1 MLRMKKYFDDGNKKS
16 NSGFTLVEL
25 VVVMAIMGIL
35 GLAVAGF
42 IGSGTKQYKY
52 ASKEVDLQYEAQLAM
67 NQIGDLLIDAQKS
80 VKFESSASSPAA
92 VQVASA
98 GEEAVASTTG
108 NDRTLVITDEDCI
121 YNVIFKSDD
130 GKLYLRKDS
139 VDSAGNV
146 TNKGDESLMADY
158 VAGFDAEVSDT
169 GNRNSIRLIVDFKSG
184 DKKYTAT
191 QNFTMRNKIP
201 VGKDVEY
208 VPEDPNAIGI
218 RIYYGGRDVSGQSI
232 SYVRKDNSNV
242 LEFTSKILGGNNPS
256 QEVIWSYTGRAADWN
271 GTTFNSSGNIAKL
284 SIGEA
289 ETSKKFVVK
298 VTSKENTSIYT
309 SVTINVVDTRNWLNN
324 QEMQDV
330 LVPGATRKTWLEPEN
345 IKNSGIEY
353 DPDDFEWHIETYQYI
368 DGKKIKINNDNN
380 LNDNYGVLNNNSEEK
395 GEYGGGNYLS
405 YHIDKT
411 KHWKGEFNQTIAVTS
426 GLNLYDKEYD
436 LLIWVTLKSDPSIGS
451 NIITLRCRPHN

>member
-16 NSGFTLVEL
+16 NRGFTLVEL

-201 VGKDVEY
+201 VGKDVDY
-208 VPEDPNAIGI
+208 VPEPEPQPDPLYVK
-218 RIYYGGRDVSGQSI
+218 IYYLGDDVTDGVIGFATLNNENLLEFTAKVFNYSENDEVTWSI
-232 SYVRKDNSNV
+232 SGTSNGSNSTFVPNGNKANLRWGSNETSNNIVVTATSKEDPSKSASVTITYKHWITTTEQLTRNKGEAPHIWINKYEIEKAGYKLSDFTWHQKLEKIDGNLKINANDLLTHVNFEDASLLDGSVVSVVNCSRSDWTEYHYVLGRKLEGSYKLSVWIQLRDNPKVKSNV
-242 LEFTSKILGGNNPS
+242 L
-256 QEVIWSYTGRAADWN
+256 VITV
-271 GTTFNSSGNIAKL
+271 I
-284 SIGEA
+284 
-289 ETSKKFVVK
+289 
-298 VTSKENTSIYT
+298 
-309 SVTINVVDTRNWLNN
+309 
-324 QEMQDV
+324 
-330 LVPGATRKTWLEPEN
+330 
-345 IKNSGIEY
+345 
-353 DPDDFEWHIETYQYI
+353 
-368 DGKKIKINNDNN
+368 
-380 LNDNYGVLNNNSEEK
+380 
-395 GEYGGGNYLS
+395 
-405 YHIDKT
+405 
-411 KHWKGEFNQTIAVTS
+411 
-426 GLNLYDKEYD
+426 
-436 LLIWVTLKSDPSIGS
+436 
-451 NIITLRCRPHN
+451 

>member
-80 VKFESSASSPAA
+80 VKFESSASLPAA
-92 VQVASA
+92 VQVVSA

-208 VPEDPNAIGI
+208 VPEDPKAINI

-271 GTTFNSSGNIAKL
+271 GTTFNYSGNIAKL

-309 SVTINVVDTRNWLNN
+309 SVTINVVDTRNWLTTEGIHGLNGGN
-324 QEMQDV
+324 TE
-330 LVPGATRKTWLEPEN
+330 KTHINPSEVR
-345 IKNSGIEY
+345 NSGITY
-353 DPDDFEWHIETYQYI
+353 DVNDFEWHIEAYSLENGIESPSNDIEEFAGERADYKGGKIFTYHVEDSMVYWPEKEATKELSMTSEVSI
-368 DGKKIKINNDNN
+368 SGKHYRI
-380 LNDNYGVLNNNSEEK
+380 YV
-395 GEYGGGNYLS
+395 
-405 YHIDKT
+405 
-411 KHWKGEFNQTIAVTS
+411 
-426 GLNLYDKEYD
+426 
-436 LLIWVTLKSDPSIGS
+436 WVTLKSDPSISS
-451 NIITLRCRPHN
+451 NVVTFKYDK

>member
-52 ASKEVDLQYEAQLAM
+52 ASKEVDLQYEAQLTM

-98 GEEAVASTTG
+98 GKEAVASTTG

-146 TNKGDESLMADY
+146 TNKGEESLMADY

-201 VGKDVEY
+201 VGKDVDY
-208 VPEDPNAIGI
+208 VPEDPNAIKV
-218 RIYYGGRDVSGQSI
+218 RIYYGGVDVTDDEV
-232 SYVRKDNSNV
+232 SYEIKKGIKND
-242 LEFTSKILGGNNPS
+242 LEFRAVLSGEDIKNYEVDWSATKGNANRNDVGICKLHIDESETTNKITLTATSQQDKTKSASTTIVLKHSIDMLKYSNPYNNS
-256 QEVIWSYTGRAADWN
+256 
-271 GTTFNSSGNIAKL
+271 
-284 SIGEA
+284 
-289 ETSKKFVVK
+289 
-298 VTSKENTSIYT
+298 
-309 SVTINVVDTRNWLNN
+309 
-324 QEMQDV
+324 
-330 LVPGATRKTWLEPEN
+330 GATNEIWYDSKPEEY
-345 IKNSGIEY
+345 KN
-353 DPDDFEWHIETYQYI
+353 DNLTWHIEVKQLFDDGRTVTRNDLLNYSTTEIVSEQLGTVYKDKVNYHYYIPI
-368 DGKKIKINNDNN
+368 DGTSYYRGMKVSLGNDLKPDNN
-380 LNDNYGVLNNNSEEK
+380 YKIDILVWLESENHSDFKSNTVILRNYQK
-395 GEYGGGNYLS
+395 
-405 YHIDKT
+405 
-411 KHWKGEFNQTIAVTS
+411 
-426 GLNLYDKEYD
+426 
-436 LLIWVTLKSDPSIGS
+436 
-451 NIITLRCRPHN
+451 

>member
-201 VGKDVEY
+201 VGKDVDY
-208 VPEDPNAIGI
+208 VPEDPNAIKV
-218 RIYYGGRDVSGQSI
+218 RIYYGGVDVTDDEV
-232 SYVRKDNSNV
+232 SYEIKKGIQND
-242 LEFTSKILGGNNPS
+242 LEFRAVLSGDDIKNYEVDWSATKGTAIRNGVGICKLHIDENETTNKITLTATSQQDKTKSASTTIVLKHSIDMLKASNPY
-256 QEVIWSYTGRAADWN
+256 I
-271 GTTFNSSGNIAKL
+271 NS
-284 SIGEA
+284 
-289 ETSKKFVVK
+289 
-298 VTSKENTSIYT
+298 
-309 SVTINVVDTRNWLNN
+309 
-324 QEMQDV
+324 
-330 LVPGATRKTWLEPEN
+330 GATNEIWYDSKPEEY
-345 IKNSGIEY
+345 KN
-353 DPDDFEWHIETYQYI
+353 DNLTWHIEVKQLFDDGRAVTRNDLLNYSTTEIVSEQLATVYKDKVNYHYYIPI
-368 DGKKIKINNDNN
+368 DGTSYYRGMKVSLGNDLKPDNN
-380 LNDNYGVLNNNSEEK
+380 YKLEILVWLESE
-395 GEYGGGNYLS
+395 NHS
-405 YHIDKT
+405 D
-411 KHWKGEFNQTIAVTS
+411 F
-426 GLNLYDKEYD
+426 
-436 LLIWVTLKSDPSIGS
+436 KS
-451 NIITLRCRPHN
+451 NTITLRNYQK

>member
-191 QNFTMRNKIP
+191 QNFTMRNKFP

-208 VPEDPNAIGI
+208 VPEDPKAINI

-271 GTTFNSSGNIAKL
+271 GTTFNYSGNIAKL

-309 SVTINVVDTRNWLNN
+309 SVTINVVDTRNWLTTEGIHGLNGGN
-324 QEMQDV
+324 TE
-330 LVPGATRKTWLEPEN
+330 KTHINPSEVR
-345 IKNSGIEY
+345 NSGITY
-353 DPDDFEWHIETYQYI
+353 DVNDFEWHIEAYSLENGIESPSNDIEEFAGERADYKGGKIFTYHVEDSMVYWPEKEATKELSMTSEVSI
-368 DGKKIKINNDNN
+368 SGKHYRI
-380 LNDNYGVLNNNSEEK
+380 YV
-395 GEYGGGNYLS
+395 
-405 YHIDKT
+405 
-411 KHWKGEFNQTIAVTS
+411 
-426 GLNLYDKEYD
+426 
-436 LLIWVTLKSDPSIGS
+436 WVTLKSDPSISS
-451 NIITLRCRPHN
+451 NVVTFKYDK

>member
-121 YNVIFKSDD
+121 YNVIFKSND

-169 GNRNSIRLIVDFKSG
+169 ENRNSIRLIVDFKSG

-208 VPEDPNAIGI
+208 VPEDPNAINI

-271 GTTFNSSGNIAKL
+271 GTTFNYSGNIAKL

-309 SVTINVVDTRNWLNN
+309 SVTINVVDTRNWLTTEGIHGLNGGN
-324 QEMQDV
+324 TE
-330 LVPGATRKTWLEPEN
+330 KTHINPSEVR
-345 IKNSGIEY
+345 NSGITY
-353 DPDDFEWHIETYQYI
+353 DVNDFEWHIEAYSLENGIESPSNDIEEFAGERADYKGGKIFTYHVEDSMVYWPEKEATKELSMTSEVSI
-368 DGKKIKINNDNN
+368 SGKHYRI
-380 LNDNYGVLNNNSEEK
+380 YV
-395 GEYGGGNYLS
+395 
-405 YHIDKT
+405 
-411 KHWKGEFNQTIAVTS
+411 
-426 GLNLYDKEYD
+426 
-436 LLIWVTLKSDPSIGS
+436 WVTLKSDPSISS
-451 NIITLRCRPHN
+451 NVVTFKYDKY

>member
-80 VKFESSASSPAA
+80 VKFESSASLPAA
-92 VQVASA
+92 VQVVSA

-201 VGKDVEY
+201 VGKDVDY
-208 VPEDPNAIGI
+208 VPEPEPQPDPLYVK
-218 RIYYGGRDVSGQSI
+218 IYYLGDDVTDGVIGFATLNNENLLEFTAKVFNYSENDEVTWSI
-232 SYVRKDNSNV
+232 SGTSNGSNSIFVPNGNKADLRWGSNETSNNIVVTATSKEDPSKSASVTITYKHWITTTEQLTRNKGEAPHIWINKPEIEKAGYKLSDFTWHQKLEKIDGNSKINANDLLTHVNFEDASLLDGSVVSVVNCTKSDWTEYHYVLGRKLEGTYKLSVWIQLRDDPKVKSNV
-242 LEFTSKILGGNNPS
+242 L
-256 QEVIWSYTGRAADWN
+256 VIT
-271 GTTFNSSGNIAKL
+271 
-284 SIGEA
+284 
-289 ETSKKFVVK
+289 VK
-298 VTSKENTSIYT
+298 
-309 SVTINVVDTRNWLNN
+309 
-324 QEMQDV
+324 
-330 LVPGATRKTWLEPEN
+330 
-345 IKNSGIEY
+345 
-353 DPDDFEWHIETYQYI
+353 
-368 DGKKIKINNDNN
+368 
-380 LNDNYGVLNNNSEEK
+380 
-395 GEYGGGNYLS
+395 
-405 YHIDKT
+405 
-411 KHWKGEFNQTIAVTS
+411 
-426 GLNLYDKEYD
+426 
-436 LLIWVTLKSDPSIGS
+436 
-451 NIITLRCRPHN
+451 

>member
-80 VKFESSASSPAA
+80 VKFESSASLPAA
-92 VQVASA
+92 VQVVSA

-208 VPEDPNAIGI
+208 VPEDPNAINI

-271 GTTFNSSGNIAKL
+271 GTTFNYSGNIAKL

-309 SVTINVVDTRNWLNN
+309 SVTINVVDTRNWLTTEGIHGLNGGN
-324 QEMQDV
+324 TE
-330 LVPGATRKTWLEPEN
+330 KTHINPSEVR
-345 IKNSGIEY
+345 NSGITY
-353 DPDDFEWHIETYQYI
+353 DVNDFEWHIEAYSLENGIESPSNDIEEFAGERADYKGGKIFTYHVEDSMVYWPEKEATKELSMTSEVSI
-368 DGKKIKINNDNN
+368 SGKHYRI
-380 LNDNYGVLNNNSEEK
+380 YV
-395 GEYGGGNYLS
+395 
-405 YHIDKT
+405 
-411 KHWKGEFNQTIAVTS
+411 
-426 GLNLYDKEYD
+426 
-436 LLIWVTLKSDPSIGS
+436 WVTLKSDPSISS
-451 NIITLRCRPHN
+451 NVVTFKYDK

>member
-121 YNVIFKSDD
+121 YNVIFKSND

-169 GNRNSIRLIVDFKSG
+169 ENRNSIRLIVDFKSG

-201 VGKDVEY
+201 VGKDVDY
-208 VPEDPNAIGI
+208 VPEDPNAINV

-256 QEVIWSYTGRAADWN
+256 QEVIWSYTGSAADWN
-271 GTTFNSSGNIAKL
+271 GTTFNSSGNTAKL

-309 SVTINVVDTRNWLNN
+309 SVTINVVDTRNWLTTEGIHGLNGGN
-324 QEMQDV
+324 TEKTHIDPSEV
-330 LVPGATRKTWLEPEN
+330 RK
-345 IKNSGIEY
+345 SGITY
-353 DPDDFEWHIETYQYI
+353 DVNDFEWHIEAYLLENGIESPSNDIEEFAGERADYKGGKIFTYHVEDSMVYWPE
-368 DGKKIKINNDNN
+368 KEATKE
-380 LNDNYGVLNNNSEEK
+380 LSMTSEV
-395 GEYGGGNYLS
+395 S
-405 YHIDKT
+405 ISS
-411 KHWKGEFNQTIAVTS
+411 KHYRIYV
-426 GLNLYDKEYD
+426 
-436 LLIWVTLKSDPSIGS
+436 WVTMKSDPSISS
-451 NIITLRCRPHN
+451 NVVTFKYDKY

>member
-201 VGKDVEY
+201 VGKDVDY
-208 VPEDPNAIGI
+208 VPEDPNAINI
-218 RIYYGGRDVSGQSI
+218 RIYYGGVDVTDDEV
-232 SYVRKDNSNV
+232 SYEIIKGIQND
-242 LEFTSKILGGNNPS
+242 LEFKAVLSGEDIKNYEVDWSATKGNANGNGVGICKLHIDENETTNKITLTATSQQDKTKS
-256 QEVIWSYTGRAADWN
+256 AS
-271 GTTFNSSGNIAKL
+271 TTIVLKHSIDMLKSSDPYISSGATKDIWYD
-284 SIGEA
+284 
-289 ETSKKFVVK
+289 SK
-298 VTSKENTSIYT
+298 
-309 SVTINVVDTRNWLNN
+309 
-324 QEMQDV
+324 
-330 LVPGATRKTWLEPEN
+330 PEEY
-345 IKNSGIEY
+345 KN
-353 DPDDFEWHIETYQYI
+353 DNLTWHIEVKQLFDDGRTVTRNDLLNYSTTEIVGEHQPSNKVYRDKVNYHYYTPI
-368 DGKKIKINNDNN
+368 DGTSYYRGMKVSLGNDLNPGNNYKIEI
-380 LNDNYGVLNNNSEEK
+380 LVWLESENHSDFK
-395 GEYGGGNYLS
+395 SN
-405 YHIDKT
+405 T
-411 KHWKGEFNQTIAVTS
+411 
-426 GLNLYDKEYD
+426 
-436 LLIWVTLKSDPSIGS
+436 VTLRNYQK
-451 NIITLRCRPHN
+451 

>member
-80 VKFESSASSPAA
+80 VKFESSASLPAA
-92 VQVASA
+92 VQVVSA

-201 VGKDVEY
+201 VGKDVDY
-208 VPEDPNAIGI
+208 VPEPEPQPDPLYVK
-218 RIYYGGRDVSGQSI
+218 IYYLGDDVTDGVIGFATLNNENLLEFTAKVFNYSENDEVTWSI
-232 SYVRKDNSNV
+232 SGTSNGSNSIFVPNGNKADLRWGSNETSNNIVVTATSKEDPSKSASVTITYKHWITTTEQLTRNKGEAPHIWINKPEIEKAGYKLSDFTWHQKLEKIDGNSKKNANDLLTHVNFEDASLLDGSVVSVVNCTKSDWTEYHYVLGRKLEGTYKLSVWIQLRDDPKVKSNV
-242 LEFTSKILGGNNPS
+242 L
-256 QEVIWSYTGRAADWN
+256 VIT
-271 GTTFNSSGNIAKL
+271 
-284 SIGEA
+284 
-289 ETSKKFVVK
+289 VK
-298 VTSKENTSIYT
+298 
-309 SVTINVVDTRNWLNN
+309 
-324 QEMQDV
+324 
-330 LVPGATRKTWLEPEN
+330 
-345 IKNSGIEY
+345 
-353 DPDDFEWHIETYQYI
+353 
-368 DGKKIKINNDNN
+368 
-380 LNDNYGVLNNNSEEK
+380 
-395 GEYGGGNYLS
+395 
-405 YHIDKT
+405 
-411 KHWKGEFNQTIAVTS
+411 
-426 GLNLYDKEYD
+426 
-436 LLIWVTLKSDPSIGS
+436 
-451 NIITLRCRPHN
+451 

>member
-1 MLRMKKYFDDGNKKS
+1 MLRMKKYFDHGNKKS

-98 GEEAVASTTG
+98 GEEAVALTTG

-146 TNKGDESLMADY
+146 TNKGEESLMADY

-201 VGKDVEY
+201 VGKDVDY
-208 VPEDPNAIGI
+208 VPEPEPQPDPLYVK
-218 RIYYGGRDVSGQSI
+218 IYYLGDDVTDGVIGFATLNNENLLEFTAKVFNYSKNDEVTWSI
-232 SYVRKDNSNV
+232 SGTSNGSNSTFVPNGNKADLRWGSNETSNNIVVTATSKEDPSKSASVTITYKHWITTTEQLTRNKGEAPHIWINKYEIEKAGYKLSDFTWHQKLEKIDGNSKINANDLLTHVNFEDASLLDGSVVSVVNCSNSDWTEYHYVLGRKLEGAYKLSVWIQLRDDPKVKSNV
-242 LEFTSKILGGNNPS
+242 L
-256 QEVIWSYTGRAADWN
+256 VIT
-271 GTTFNSSGNIAKL
+271 
-284 SIGEA
+284 
-289 ETSKKFVVK
+289 VK
-298 VTSKENTSIYT
+298 
-309 SVTINVVDTRNWLNN
+309 
-324 QEMQDV
+324 
-330 LVPGATRKTWLEPEN
+330 
-345 IKNSGIEY
+345 
-353 DPDDFEWHIETYQYI
+353 
-368 DGKKIKINNDNN
+368 
-380 LNDNYGVLNNNSEEK
+380 
-395 GEYGGGNYLS
+395 
-405 YHIDKT
+405 
-411 KHWKGEFNQTIAVTS
+411 
-426 GLNLYDKEYD
+426 
-436 LLIWVTLKSDPSIGS
+436 
-451 NIITLRCRPHN
+451 

>member
-201 VGKDVEY
+201 VGKDVDY
-208 VPEDPNAIGI
+208 VPEPEPQPDPLYVK
-218 RIYYGGRDVSGQSI
+218 IYYLGDDVTDGVIGFATLNNENLLEFTAKVFNYSENDEVTWSI
-232 SYVRKDNSNV
+232 SGTSNGSNSIFVPNGNKADLRYGSNETSNNIVVTATSKEDPSKSASVTITYKHWITTTEQLTRNKGEAPHIWINKYEIEKAGYKLSDFTWHQKLEKIDGNSKINANDLLTHVNFEDANYLDGSVVSVVNWSNSNWTEYHYVLGTKLEGVYKLSVWIQLRDDPKVKSNV
-242 LEFTSKILGGNNPS
+242 L
-256 QEVIWSYTGRAADWN
+256 VIT
-271 GTTFNSSGNIAKL
+271 
-284 SIGEA
+284 
-289 ETSKKFVVK
+289 VK
-298 VTSKENTSIYT
+298 
-309 SVTINVVDTRNWLNN
+309 
-324 QEMQDV
+324 
-330 LVPGATRKTWLEPEN
+330 
-345 IKNSGIEY
+345 
-353 DPDDFEWHIETYQYI
+353 
-368 DGKKIKINNDNN
+368 
-380 LNDNYGVLNNNSEEK
+380 
-395 GEYGGGNYLS
+395 
-405 YHIDKT
+405 
-411 KHWKGEFNQTIAVTS
+411 
-426 GLNLYDKEYD
+426 
-436 LLIWVTLKSDPSIGS
+436 
-451 NIITLRCRPHN
+451 

>member
-1 MLRMKKYFDDGNKKS
+1 MLRMKKYFDHGNKKS

-80 VKFESSASSPAA
+80 VKFKSSASSPAA
-92 VQVASA
+92 VQVVSA

-201 VGKDVEY
+201 VGKDVDY
-208 VPEDPNAIGI
+208 VPEDPNAIKV
-218 RIYYGGRDVSGQSI
+218 RIYYGGVDVTDDEVSYEIKKGIQNDLEFRAVLSGEDIKNYEVDWSAT
-232 SYVRKDNSNV
+232 KGTANSNGVGICKLHIDENETTNKITLTATSQQDKTKSASTTIV
-242 LEFTSKILGGNNPS
+242 LKHSIDMLKVSNPY
-256 QEVIWSYTGRAADWN
+256 I
-271 GTTFNSSGNIAKL
+271 NS
-284 SIGEA
+284 
-289 ETSKKFVVK
+289 
-298 VTSKENTSIYT
+298 
-309 SVTINVVDTRNWLNN
+309 
-324 QEMQDV
+324 
-330 LVPGATRKTWLEPEN
+330 GATNEIWYDSKPEEY
-345 IKNSGIEY
+345 KN
-353 DPDDFEWHIETYQYI
+353 DNLTWHIEVKQLFDDGRTVTRNDLLNYSTTEIVSEQLGTVYKDKVNYHYYIPI
-368 DGKKIKINNDNN
+368 DGTSYYRGMKVSLGNDLKPDNN
-380 LNDNYGVLNNNSEEK
+380 YKLEILVWLESE
-395 GEYGGGNYLS
+395 NHS
-405 YHIDKT
+405 D
-411 KHWKGEFNQTIAVTS
+411 F
-426 GLNLYDKEYD
+426 
-436 LLIWVTLKSDPSIGS
+436 KS
-451 NIITLRCRPHN
+451 NTITLRNYQK

>member
-1 MLRMKKYFDDGNKKS
+1 MLRMKKYLDDGNKKS

-208 VPEDPNAIGI
+208 VPEDPNAINI

-271 GTTFNSSGNIAKL
+271 GTTFNYSGNIAKL

-309 SVTINVVDTRNWLNN
+309 SVTINVVDTRNWLTTEGIHGLNGGN
-324 QEMQDV
+324 TE
-330 LVPGATRKTWLEPEN
+330 KTHINPSEVR
-345 IKNSGIEY
+345 NSGITY
-353 DPDDFEWHIETYQYI
+353 DVNDFEWHIEAYSLENGIESPSNDIEEFAGERADYKG
-368 DGKKIKINNDNN
+368 GKIFT
-380 LNDNYGVLNNNSEEK
+380 
-395 GEYGGGNYLS
+395 
-405 YHIDKT
+405 YHIQDIWVSEASRELSMT
-411 KHWKGEFNQTIAVTS
+411 SEVSIPGKHYRIYV
-426 GLNLYDKEYD
+426 
-436 LLIWVTLKSDPSIGS
+436 WVTLKSDPSISS
-451 NIITLRCRPHN
+451 NVVTFKYDKY

>member
-67 NQIGDLLIDAQKS
+67 NQIGNLLIDAQKS

-208 VPEDPNAIGI
+208 VPEDPNAIKV
-218 RIYYGGRDVSGQSI
+218 RIYYGGVDVTDDEV
-232 SYVRKDNSNV
+232 SYEIKKGIQND
-242 LEFTSKILGGNNPS
+242 LEFRAVLSGEDIKNYEVDWSATKGNVNRNGVGICKLHIDENETTNKITLTATSQQDKTKSASTTIVLKHSIDMLKFSNPY
-256 QEVIWSYTGRAADWN
+256 I
-271 GTTFNSSGNIAKL
+271 NS
-284 SIGEA
+284 
-289 ETSKKFVVK
+289 
-298 VTSKENTSIYT
+298 
-309 SVTINVVDTRNWLNN
+309 
-324 QEMQDV
+324 
-330 LVPGATRKTWLEPEN
+330 GATNDIWYDSKPEEY
-345 IKNSGIEY
+345 KN
-353 DPDDFEWHIETYQYI
+353 DNLTWHIEVKQLFDDGRTVTRNDLLNYSTTEIVSEQLGKVYKDKVNYHYYIPI
-368 DGKKIKINNDNN
+368 DGTSYYRGMKVSLGNDLKPGNNYKIEI
-380 LNDNYGVLNNNSEEK
+380 LVWLESENHSDFK
-395 GEYGGGNYLS
+395 SN
-405 YHIDKT
+405 T
-411 KHWKGEFNQTIAVTS
+411 
-426 GLNLYDKEYD
+426 
-436 LLIWVTLKSDPSIGS
+436 VTLRNYQK
-451 NIITLRCRPHN
+451 

>member
-201 VGKDVEY
+201 VGKDVDY
-208 VPEDPNAIGI
+208 VPEDPNAIKV
-218 RIYYGGRDVSGQSI
+218 RIYYGGVDVTDDEV
-232 SYVRKDNSNV
+232 SYEIKKGIPND
-242 LEFTSKILGGNNPS
+242 LEFRAVLSGEDIKNYEVDWSATKGTAIRNGVGICKLRIDENETTNKITLTATSQQDKTKSASTTIVLKHSIDMLKASNPY
-256 QEVIWSYTGRAADWN
+256 I
-271 GTTFNSSGNIAKL
+271 NS
-284 SIGEA
+284 
-289 ETSKKFVVK
+289 
-298 VTSKENTSIYT
+298 
-309 SVTINVVDTRNWLNN
+309 
-324 QEMQDV
+324 
-330 LVPGATRKTWLEPEN
+330 GATNEIWYDSKPEEY
-345 IKNSGIEY
+345 KN
-353 DPDDFEWHIETYQYI
+353 DNLTWHIEVKQLFDDGRAVTRNDLLNYSTTEIVSEQLGTVYKDKVNYHYYIPI
-368 DGKKIKINNDNN
+368 DGTSYYRGMKVSLGNDLKPDNN
-380 LNDNYGVLNNNSEEK
+380 YKLEILVWLESE
-395 GEYGGGNYLS
+395 NHS
-405 YHIDKT
+405 D
-411 KHWKGEFNQTIAVTS
+411 F
-426 GLNLYDKEYD
+426 
-436 LLIWVTLKSDPSIGS
+436 KS
-451 NIITLRCRPHN
+451 NTITLRNYQK

>member
-108 NDRTLVITDEDCI
+108 NDRTLVITDEACI

-208 VPEDPNAIGI
+208 VPEDPNAINI

-271 GTTFNSSGNIAKL
+271 GTTFNYSGNIAKL

-309 SVTINVVDTRNWLNN
+309 SVTINVVDTRNWLTTEGIHGLNGGN
-324 QEMQDV
+324 TE
-330 LVPGATRKTWLEPEN
+330 KTHINPSEVR
-345 IKNSGIEY
+345 NSGITY
-353 DPDDFEWHIETYQYI
+353 DVNDFEWHIEAYSLENGIESPSNDIEEFAGERADYKGGKIFTYHVEDSMVYWPEKEATKELSMTSEVSI
-368 DGKKIKINNDNN
+368 SGKHYRI
-380 LNDNYGVLNNNSEEK
+380 YV
-395 GEYGGGNYLS
+395 
-405 YHIDKT
+405 
-411 KHWKGEFNQTIAVTS
+411 
-426 GLNLYDKEYD
+426 
-436 LLIWVTLKSDPSIGS
+436 WVTLKSDPSISS
-451 NIITLRCRPHN
+451 NVVTFKYDK

>member
-1 MLRMKKYFDDGNKKS
+1 MLRMKKYFDHGNKKS

-92 VQVASA
+92 VQVVSA

-201 VGKDVEY
+201 VGKDVDY
-208 VPEDPNAIGI
+208 VPEDPNAIKV
-218 RIYYGGRDVSGQSI
+218 RIYYGGVDVTDDEVSYEIKKGIQNDLEFRAVLSGEDIKNYEVDWSATKGI
-232 SYVRKDNSNV
+232 ANSNGVGICKLHIDENETTNKITLTATSQQDKTKSASTTIV
-242 LEFTSKILGGNNPS
+242 LKHSIDMLKVSNPY
-256 QEVIWSYTGRAADWN
+256 I
-271 GTTFNSSGNIAKL
+271 NS
-284 SIGEA
+284 
-289 ETSKKFVVK
+289 
-298 VTSKENTSIYT
+298 
-309 SVTINVVDTRNWLNN
+309 
-324 QEMQDV
+324 
-330 LVPGATRKTWLEPEN
+330 GATNEIWYDSKPEEY
-345 IKNSGIEY
+345 KN
-353 DPDDFEWHIETYQYI
+353 DNLTWHIEVKQLFDDERTVTRNDLLNYSTTEIVSEQLVTVYKDKVNYHYYIPI
-368 DGKKIKINNDNN
+368 DGTSYYRGMKVSLGNDLKPDNN
-380 LNDNYGVLNNNSEEK
+380 YKLEILVWLESENHSDFK
-395 GEYGGGNYLS
+395 SN
-405 YHIDKT
+405 T
-411 KHWKGEFNQTIAVTS
+411 
-426 GLNLYDKEYD
+426 
-436 LLIWVTLKSDPSIGS
+436 VTLRNYQK
-451 NIITLRCRPHN
+451 

>member
-98 GEEAVASTTG
+98 GKEAVASTTG

-121 YNVIFKSDD
+121 YNVIFKSND

-309 SVTINVVDTRNWLNN
+309 SVTINVVDTRNWLTTEGIHGLNGGN
-324 QEMQDV
+324 TEKTHINPSEV
-330 LVPGATRKTWLEPEN
+330 RK
-345 IKNSGIEY
+345 SGITY
-353 DPDDFEWHIETYQYI
+353 DVNDFEWHIEAYLLEDGIESPSNDIEEFAGERADYKGGKIFTYHVEDSMVYWPE
-368 DGKKIKINNDNN
+368 KEATKE
-380 LNDNYGVLNNNSEEK
+380 LSMTSEV
-395 GEYGGGNYLS
+395 S
-405 YHIDKT
+405 ISS
-411 KHWKGEFNQTIAVTS
+411 KHYRIYV
-426 GLNLYDKEYD
+426 
-436 LLIWVTLKSDPSIGS
+436 WVTMKSDPSISS
-451 NIITLRCRPHN
+451 NVVTFKYDKY

>member
-208 VPEDPNAIGI
+208 VPEDPNAINI

-271 GTTFNSSGNIAKL
+271 GTTFNYSGNIAKL

-309 SVTINVVDTRNWLNN
+309 SVTINVVDTRNWLTTEGIHGLNGGN
-324 QEMQDV
+324 TE
-330 LVPGATRKTWLEPEN
+330 KTHINPSEVR
-345 IKNSGIEY
+345 NSGITY
-353 DPDDFEWHIETYQYI
+353 DVNDFEWHIEAYSLENGIESPSNDIEEFAGERADYKGGKIFTYHVEDSMVYWPEKEATKELSMTSEVSI
-368 DGKKIKINNDNN
+368 SGKHYRI
-380 LNDNYGVLNNNSEEK
+380 YV
-395 GEYGGGNYLS
+395 
-405 YHIDKT
+405 
-411 KHWKGEFNQTIAVTS
+411 
-426 GLNLYDKEYD
+426 
-436 LLIWVTLKSDPSIGS
+436 WVTLKSDPSISS
-451 NIITLRCRPHN
+451 NVVTFKYDKY

>member
-271 GTTFNSSGNIAKL
+271 GTTFNYSGNIAKL

-309 SVTINVVDTRNWLNN
+309 SVTINVVDTRNWLTTEGIHGLNGGN
-324 QEMQDV
+324 TEKTHINPSEV
-330 LVPGATRKTWLEPEN
+330 RK
-345 IKNSGIEY
+345 SGITY
-353 DPDDFEWHIETYQYI
+353 DVNDFEWHIEAYLLEDGIESPSNDIEEFAGERADYKGGKIFTYHVEDSMVYWPEKEATKELSMTSEVSI
-368 DGKKIKINNDNN
+368 SGKHYRI
-380 LNDNYGVLNNNSEEK
+380 YV
-395 GEYGGGNYLS
+395 
-405 YHIDKT
+405 
-411 KHWKGEFNQTIAVTS
+411 
-426 GLNLYDKEYD
+426 
-436 LLIWVTLKSDPSIGS
+436 WVTLKSDPSISS
-451 NIITLRCRPHN
+451 NVVTFKYDK

>member
-92 VQVASA
+92 VQVVSA

-201 VGKDVEY
+201 VGKDVDY
-208 VPEDPNAIGI
+208 VPEDPNAIKV
-218 RIYYGGRDVSGQSI
+218 RIYYGGVDVTDDEVSYEIKKGIQNDLEFRAVLSGEDIKNYEVDWSATKGI
-232 SYVRKDNSNV
+232 ANSNGVGICKLHIDENETTNKITLTATSQQDKTKSASTTIV
-242 LEFTSKILGGNNPS
+242 LKHSIDMLKVSNPY
-256 QEVIWSYTGRAADWN
+256 I
-271 GTTFNSSGNIAKL
+271 NS
-284 SIGEA
+284 
-289 ETSKKFVVK
+289 
-298 VTSKENTSIYT
+298 
-309 SVTINVVDTRNWLNN
+309 
-324 QEMQDV
+324 
-330 LVPGATRKTWLEPEN
+330 GATNEIWYDSKPEEY
-345 IKNSGIEY
+345 KN
-353 DPDDFEWHIETYQYI
+353 DNLTWHIEVKQLFDDGRTVTRNDLLNYSTTEIVSEQLVTVYKDKVNYHYYIPI
-368 DGKKIKINNDNN
+368 DGTSYYRGMKVSLGNDLKPDNN
-380 LNDNYGVLNNNSEEK
+380 YKLEILVWLESDNHSDFKSN
-395 GEYGGGNYLS
+395 
-405 YHIDKT
+405 T
-411 KHWKGEFNQTIAVTS
+411 
-426 GLNLYDKEYD
+426 
-436 LLIWVTLKSDPSIGS
+436 VTLRNYQK
-451 NIITLRCRPHN
+451 

>member
-1 MLRMKKYFDDGNKKS
+1 MLRMKKYFDDGNKKP

-92 VQVASA
+92 VQVVSA

-201 VGKDVEY
+201 VGKDVDY
-208 VPEDPNAIGI
+208 VPEDPNAIKV
-218 RIYYGGRDVSGQSI
+218 RIYYGGVDVTDDEV
-232 SYVRKDNSNV
+232 SYEIKKGIQND
-242 LEFTSKILGGNNPS
+242 LEFRAVLSGEDIKNYEVDWSATKGIANRNGVGICKLHIDENETTNKITLTATSQQDKTKSASTTIVLKHSIDMLKVSNPC
-256 QEVIWSYTGRAADWN
+256 I
-271 GTTFNSSGNIAKL
+271 NS
-284 SIGEA
+284 
-289 ETSKKFVVK
+289 
-298 VTSKENTSIYT
+298 
-309 SVTINVVDTRNWLNN
+309 
-324 QEMQDV
+324 
-330 LVPGATRKTWLEPEN
+330 GATNEIWYDSKPEEY
-345 IKNSGIEY
+345 KN
-353 DPDDFEWHIETYQYI
+353 DNLTWHIEVKQLFDDGRTVTRNDLLNYSTTEIVSEQLVTVYKDKVNYHYYIPI
-368 DGKKIKINNDNN
+368 DGTSYYRGMKVSLGNDLKPDNN
-380 LNDNYGVLNNNSEEK
+380 YKLEILVWLESDNHSDFKSN
-395 GEYGGGNYLS
+395 
-405 YHIDKT
+405 T
-411 KHWKGEFNQTIAVTS
+411 
-426 GLNLYDKEYD
+426 
-436 LLIWVTLKSDPSIGS
+436 VTLRNYQK
-451 NIITLRCRPHN
+451 

>member
-201 VGKDVEY
+201 VGKDVDY
-208 VPEDPNAIGI
+208 VPEPEPQPDPLYVK
-218 RIYYGGRDVSGQSI
+218 IYYLGDDVTDGVIGFATLNNENLLEFTAKVFNYSKNDEVTWSI
-232 SYVRKDNSNV
+232 SGTSNGSNSTFVPNGNKANLRWGSNETSNNIVVTATSKEDPSKSASVTITYKHWITTTEQLTRNKGEAPHIWINKYEIEKAGYKLSDFTWHQKLEKIDGNSKINANDLLTHVNFEDASLLDGSVVSVVNCSNSDWTEYHYVLGRKLEGAYKLSVWIQLRDDPKVKSNV
-242 LEFTSKILGGNNPS
+242 L
-256 QEVIWSYTGRAADWN
+256 VIT
-271 GTTFNSSGNIAKL
+271 
-284 SIGEA
+284 
-289 ETSKKFVVK
+289 VK
-298 VTSKENTSIYT
+298 
-309 SVTINVVDTRNWLNN
+309 
-324 QEMQDV
+324 
-330 LVPGATRKTWLEPEN
+330 
-345 IKNSGIEY
+345 
-353 DPDDFEWHIETYQYI
+353 
-368 DGKKIKINNDNN
+368 
-380 LNDNYGVLNNNSEEK
+380 
-395 GEYGGGNYLS
+395 
-405 YHIDKT
+405 
-411 KHWKGEFNQTIAVTS
+411 
-426 GLNLYDKEYD
+426 
-436 LLIWVTLKSDPSIGS
+436 
-451 NIITLRCRPHN
+451 

>member
-146 TNKGDESLMADY
+146 TNKGD
-158 VAGFDAEVSDT
+158 
-169 GNRNSIRLIVDFKSG
+169 
-184 DKKYTAT
+184 
-191 QNFTMRNKIP
+191 
-201 VGKDVEY
+201 
-208 VPEDPNAIGI
+208 
-218 RIYYGGRDVSGQSI
+218 
-232 SYVRKDNSNV
+232 
-242 LEFTSKILGGNNPS
+242 
-256 QEVIWSYTGRAADWN
+256 
-271 GTTFNSSGNIAKL
+271 
-284 SIGEA
+284 
-289 ETSKKFVVK
+289 
-298 VTSKENTSIYT
+298 
-309 SVTINVVDTRNWLNN
+309 
-324 QEMQDV
+324 
-330 LVPGATRKTWLEPEN
+330 
-345 IKNSGIEY
+345 
-353 DPDDFEWHIETYQYI
+353 
-368 DGKKIKINNDNN
+368 
-380 LNDNYGVLNNNSEEK
+380 
-395 GEYGGGNYLS
+395 
-405 YHIDKT
+405 
-411 KHWKGEFNQTIAVTS
+411 
-426 GLNLYDKEYD
+426 
-436 LLIWVTLKSDPSIGS
+436 
-451 NIITLRCRPHN
+451 

>member
-52 ASKEVDLQYEAQLAM
+52 ASKEVDLQYEAQLTM

-98 GEEAVASTTG
+98 GKEAVASTTG

-146 TNKGDESLMADY
+146 TNKGEESLMADY

-201 VGKDVEY
+201 VGKDVDY
-208 VPEDPNAIGI
+208 VPEDPNAIKV
-218 RIYYGGRDVSGQSI
+218 RIYYGGVDVTDDEV
-232 SYVRKDNSNV
+232 SYEIKKGIKND
-242 LEFTSKILGGNNPS
+242 LEFRAVLSGEDIKNYEVDWSATKGNANRNDVGICKLHIDESETTNKITLTATSQQDKTKSASTTIVLKHSIDMLKHSNPY
-256 QEVIWSYTGRAADWN
+256 I
-271 GTTFNSSGNIAKL
+271 NS
-284 SIGEA
+284 
-289 ETSKKFVVK
+289 
-298 VTSKENTSIYT
+298 
-309 SVTINVVDTRNWLNN
+309 
-324 QEMQDV
+324 
-330 LVPGATRKTWLEPEN
+330 GATNEIWYDSKPEEY
-345 IKNSGIEY
+345 KN
-353 DPDDFEWHIETYQYI
+353 DNLTWHIEVKQLFDDGRTVTRNDLLNYSTTEIVSEQLGTVYKDKVNYHYYIPI
-368 DGKKIKINNDNN
+368 DGTSYYRGMKVSLGNDLKPDNN
-380 LNDNYGVLNNNSEEK
+380 YKIDILVWLESENHSDFKSNTVILRNYQK
-395 GEYGGGNYLS
+395 
-405 YHIDKT
+405 
-411 KHWKGEFNQTIAVTS
+411 
-426 GLNLYDKEYD
+426 
-436 LLIWVTLKSDPSIGS
+436 
-451 NIITLRCRPHN
+451 

>member
-146 TNKGDESLMADY
+146 TNKGDKSLMADY

-201 VGKDVEY
+201 VGKDVDY
-208 VPEDPNAIGI
+208 VPEPEPQPDPLYVK
-218 RIYYGGRDVSGQSI
+218 IYYLGDDVTDGVIGFATLNNENLLEFTAKVFNYSENDEVTWSI
-232 SYVRKDNSNV
+232 SGTSNGSNSIFVPNGNKADLRYGSNETSNNIVVTATSKEDPSKSASVTITYKHWITTTEQLTRNKGEAPHIWINKYEIEKAGYKLSDFTWHQKLEKIDGNSKINANDLLTHVNFEDANYLDGSVVSVVNWSNSNWTEYHYVLGTKLEGVYKLSVWIQLRDDPKVKSNV
-242 LEFTSKILGGNNPS
+242 L
-256 QEVIWSYTGRAADWN
+256 VIT
-271 GTTFNSSGNIAKL
+271 
-284 SIGEA
+284 
-289 ETSKKFVVK
+289 VK
-298 VTSKENTSIYT
+298 
-309 SVTINVVDTRNWLNN
+309 
-324 QEMQDV
+324 
-330 LVPGATRKTWLEPEN
+330 
-345 IKNSGIEY
+345 
-353 DPDDFEWHIETYQYI
+353 
-368 DGKKIKINNDNN
+368 
-380 LNDNYGVLNNNSEEK
+380 
-395 GEYGGGNYLS
+395 
-405 YHIDKT
+405 
-411 KHWKGEFNQTIAVTS
+411 
-426 GLNLYDKEYD
+426 
-436 LLIWVTLKSDPSIGS
+436 
-451 NIITLRCRPHN
+451 

>member
-1 MLRMKKYFDDGNKKS
+1 MLRMKKYFDHGNKKS

-201 VGKDVEY
+201 VGKDVDY
-208 VPEDPNAIGI
+208 VPEDPNAINV

-256 QEVIWSYTGRAADWN
+256 QEVIWSYTGSAADWN
-271 GTTFNSSGNIAKL
+271 GTTFNSSGNTAKL

-309 SVTINVVDTRNWLNN
+309 SVTINVVDTRNWLTTEGIHGLNGGN
-324 QEMQDV
+324 TEKTHIDPSEV
-330 LVPGATRKTWLEPEN
+330 RK
-345 IKNSGIEY
+345 SGITY
-353 DPDDFEWHIETYQYI
+353 DVNDFEWHIEAYLLENGIESPSNDIEEFAGERADYKGGKIFTYHVEDSMVYWPE
-368 DGKKIKINNDNN
+368 KEATKE
-380 LNDNYGVLNNNSEEK
+380 LSMTSEV
-395 GEYGGGNYLS
+395 S
-405 YHIDKT
+405 ISS
-411 KHWKGEFNQTIAVTS
+411 KHYRIYV
-426 GLNLYDKEYD
+426 
-436 LLIWVTLKSDPSIGS
+436 WVTMKSDPSISS
-451 NIITLRCRPHN
+451 NVVTFKYDKY

>member
-108 NDRTLVITDEDCI
+108 NDRTLVITDKDCI

-201 VGKDVEY
+201 VGKDVDY
-208 VPEDPNAIGI
+208 VPEPEPQPDPLYVK
-218 RIYYGGRDVSGQSI
+218 IYYLGDDVTDGVIGFATLNNENLLEFTAKVFNYSENDEVTWSI
-232 SYVRKDNSNV
+232 SGTSNGSNSIFVPNGNKADLRWGSNETSNNIVVTATSKEDPSKSASVTITYKHWITTTEQLTRNKGEAPHIWINKPEIEKAGYKLSDFTWHQKLEKIDGNSKINANDLLTHVNFEDASLLDGSVVSVVNCTKSDWTEYHYVLGRKLEGTYKLSVWIQLRDDPKVKSNV
-242 LEFTSKILGGNNPS
+242 L
-256 QEVIWSYTGRAADWN
+256 VIT
-271 GTTFNSSGNIAKL
+271 
-284 SIGEA
+284 
-289 ETSKKFVVK
+289 VK
-298 VTSKENTSIYT
+298 
-309 SVTINVVDTRNWLNN
+309 
-324 QEMQDV
+324 
-330 LVPGATRKTWLEPEN
+330 
-345 IKNSGIEY
+345 
-353 DPDDFEWHIETYQYI
+353 
-368 DGKKIKINNDNN
+368 
-380 LNDNYGVLNNNSEEK
+380 
-395 GEYGGGNYLS
+395 
-405 YHIDKT
+405 
-411 KHWKGEFNQTIAVTS
+411 
-426 GLNLYDKEYD
+426 
-436 LLIWVTLKSDPSIGS
+436 
-451 NIITLRCRPHN
+451 

>member
-1 MLRMKKYFDDGNKKS
+1 MLRMKKYFDHGNKKS

-80 VKFESSASSPAA
+80 VKFKSSASSPAA
-92 VQVASA
+92 VQVVSA

-201 VGKDVEY
+201 VGKDVDY
-208 VPEDPNAIGI
+208 VPEDPNAIKV
-218 RIYYGGRDVSGQSI
+218 RIYYGGVDVTDDEVSYEIKKGIQNDLEFRAVLSGEDIKNYEVDWSAT
-232 SYVRKDNSNV
+232 KGTANSNGVGICKLHIDENETTNKITLTATSQQDKTKSASTTIV
-242 LEFTSKILGGNNPS
+242 LKHSIDMLKVSNPY
-256 QEVIWSYTGRAADWN
+256 I
-271 GTTFNSSGNIAKL
+271 NS
-284 SIGEA
+284 
-289 ETSKKFVVK
+289 
-298 VTSKENTSIYT
+298 
-309 SVTINVVDTRNWLNN
+309 
-324 QEMQDV
+324 
-330 LVPGATRKTWLEPEN
+330 GATNEIWYDSKPEEY
-345 IKNSGIEY
+345 KN
-353 DPDDFEWHIETYQYI
+353 DNLTWHIEVKQLFDDGRTVTRNDLLNYSTTEIVSEQLDKVYKDKVNYHYYIPI
-368 DGKKIKINNDNN
+368 DGTSYYRGMKVSLGKYLKPDNN
-380 LNDNYGVLNNNSEEK
+380 YKLEILVWLESENHSDFK
-395 GEYGGGNYLS
+395 SN
-405 YHIDKT
+405 T
-411 KHWKGEFNQTIAVTS
+411 
-426 GLNLYDKEYD
+426 
-436 LLIWVTLKSDPSIGS
+436 VTLRNYQK
-451 NIITLRCRPHN
+451 

>member
-98 GEEAVASTTG
+98 GEEAVASTTD

-208 VPEDPNAIGI
+208 VPEPEPQPDPLYVK
-218 RIYYGGRDVSGQSI
+218 IYYLGDDVTDGVIGVATLNNENLLEFTAKVFNYSENDEVTWSI
-232 SYVRKDNSNV
+232 SGTSSGSNSTFVPNGNKANLRWGSNETSNNIVVTATSKEDPSKSASVTITYKHWITTTEQLTRNKGEAPHIWINKDEIEKAGYKLSDFTWHQKLEKIDGNSKINANDLLTHVNFENASLLDGSVVSVVNCSRSDWTEYHYVLGRKLEGSYKLSVWIQLRDNPKVKSNV
-242 LEFTSKILGGNNPS
+242 L
-256 QEVIWSYTGRAADWN
+256 VIT
-271 GTTFNSSGNIAKL
+271 
-284 SIGEA
+284 
-289 ETSKKFVVK
+289 VK
-298 VTSKENTSIYT
+298 
-309 SVTINVVDTRNWLNN
+309 
-324 QEMQDV
+324 
-330 LVPGATRKTWLEPEN
+330 
-345 IKNSGIEY
+345 
-353 DPDDFEWHIETYQYI
+353 
-368 DGKKIKINNDNN
+368 
-380 LNDNYGVLNNNSEEK
+380 
-395 GEYGGGNYLS
+395 
-405 YHIDKT
+405 
-411 KHWKGEFNQTIAVTS
+411 
-426 GLNLYDKEYD
+426 
-436 LLIWVTLKSDPSIGS
+436 
-451 NIITLRCRPHN
+451 

>member
-1 MLRMKKYFDDGNKKS
+1 MLRMKKYFDHGNKKS

-201 VGKDVEY
+201 VGKDVDY
-208 VPEDPNAIGI
+208 VPEDPNAIKV
-218 RIYYGGRDVSGQSI
+218 RIYYGGVDVTDDEV
-232 SYVRKDNSNV
+232 SYEIKKGIQND
-242 LEFTSKILGGNNPS
+242 LEFRTVLSGEDIKNYEVDWSATKGNVNRNGVGICKLHIDENETTNKITLTATSQQDKTKSASTTIVLKHSIDMLKFSNPY
-256 QEVIWSYTGRAADWN
+256 I
-271 GTTFNSSGNIAKL
+271 NS
-284 SIGEA
+284 
-289 ETSKKFVVK
+289 
-298 VTSKENTSIYT
+298 
-309 SVTINVVDTRNWLNN
+309 
-324 QEMQDV
+324 
-330 LVPGATRKTWLEPEN
+330 GATNDIWYDSKPEEY
-345 IKNSGIEY
+345 KNDNLI
-353 DPDDFEWHIETYQYI
+353 WHIEVKQLFDDGRTVTRNDLLNYSTTEIVSEQLDKVYKDKVNYHYYIPI
-368 DGKKIKINNDNN
+368 DGTSYYRGMKVSLGNDLKPDNN
-380 LNDNYGVLNNNSEEK
+380 YKIEILVWLESENHSDFK
-395 GEYGGGNYLS
+395 SN
-405 YHIDKT
+405 T
-411 KHWKGEFNQTIAVTS
+411 
-426 GLNLYDKEYD
+426 
-436 LLIWVTLKSDPSIGS
+436 VTLRNYQK
-451 NIITLRCRPHN
+451 

>member
-121 YNVIFKSDD
+121 YNVIFKSND

-201 VGKDVEY
+201 VGKDVDY
-208 VPEDPNAIGI
+208 VPEPEPQPDPLYVK
-218 RIYYGGRDVSGQSI
+218 IYYLGDDVTDGVIGFATLNNENLLEFTAKVFNYSKNDEVTWSI
-232 SYVRKDNSNV
+232 SGTSNGSNSTFVPNGNKANLRWGSNETSNNIVVTATSKEDPSKSASVTITYKHWITTTEQLTRNKGEAPHIWINKYEIEKAGYKLSDFTWHQKLEKIDGNSKINANDLLTHVNFEDASLLDGSVVSVVNCSNSDWTEYHYVLGRKLEGAYKLSVWIQLRDDPKVKSNV
-242 LEFTSKILGGNNPS
+242 L
-256 QEVIWSYTGRAADWN
+256 VIT
-271 GTTFNSSGNIAKL
+271 
-284 SIGEA
+284 
-289 ETSKKFVVK
+289 VK
-298 VTSKENTSIYT
+298 
-309 SVTINVVDTRNWLNN
+309 
-324 QEMQDV
+324 
-330 LVPGATRKTWLEPEN
+330 
-345 IKNSGIEY
+345 
-353 DPDDFEWHIETYQYI
+353 
-368 DGKKIKINNDNN
+368 
-380 LNDNYGVLNNNSEEK
+380 
-395 GEYGGGNYLS
+395 
-405 YHIDKT
+405 
-411 KHWKGEFNQTIAVTS
+411 
-426 GLNLYDKEYD
+426 
-436 LLIWVTLKSDPSIGS
+436 
-451 NIITLRCRPHN
+451 

>member
-201 VGKDVEY
+201 VGKDVDY
-208 VPEDPNAIGI
+208 VPEEDTKTIMIYSEGRACAEGEYVAFTGKSNGQNKGTMQFTARIFGGDNPNQDVIWSVDDCDSSTTISDGLLT
-218 RIYYGGRDVSGQSI
+218 YGGSERKLFVKVIAESKAYAGLKTYIYVVNADMILDNGGQDILINSGQTNYININKNIDYEWNDFNWHYCITELDTNGNDIKIVDADTYNEHPVVINWINQNKDCNNIMLTTKEDDKWQGPDFNIFIGKGVSKKYRI
-232 SYVRKDNSNV
+232 KVWVTLKDNSNIV
-242 LEFTSKILGGNNPS
+242 SNTVVFSMI
-256 QEVIWSYTGRAADWN
+256 
-271 GTTFNSSGNIAKL
+271 
-284 SIGEA
+284 
-289 ETSKKFVVK
+289 KK
-298 VTSKENTSIYT
+298 
-309 SVTINVVDTRNWLNN
+309 
-324 QEMQDV
+324 
-330 LVPGATRKTWLEPEN
+330 
-345 IKNSGIEY
+345 
-353 DPDDFEWHIETYQYI
+353 
-368 DGKKIKINNDNN
+368 
-380 LNDNYGVLNNNSEEK
+380 
-395 GEYGGGNYLS
+395 
-405 YHIDKT
+405 
-411 KHWKGEFNQTIAVTS
+411 
-426 GLNLYDKEYD
+426 
-436 LLIWVTLKSDPSIGS
+436 
-451 NIITLRCRPHN
+451 

>member
-130 GKLYLRKDS
+130 GRLYLRKDS

-271 GTTFNSSGNIAKL
+271 GTTFNSSVNIAKL

-309 SVTINVVDTRNWLNN
+309 SVTINVVDTRNWLTTEGIHGLNGGN
-324 QEMQDV
+324 TEKTHINPSEV
-330 LVPGATRKTWLEPEN
+330 RK
-345 IKNSGIEY
+345 SGITY
-353 DPDDFEWHIETYQYI
+353 DVNDFEWHIEAYLLEDGIESPSNDIEEFAGERADYKGGKIFTYHVEDSMVYWPE
-368 DGKKIKINNDNN
+368 KEATKE
-380 LNDNYGVLNNNSEEK
+380 LSMTSEV
-395 GEYGGGNYLS
+395 S
-405 YHIDKT
+405 ISS
-411 KHWKGEFNQTIAVTS
+411 KHYRIYV
-426 GLNLYDKEYD
+426 
-436 LLIWVTLKSDPSIGS
+436 WVTMKSDPSISS
-451 NIITLRCRPHN
+451 NVVTFKYDKY